1 MPSTVD
7 GSTPIAGNDTYA
19 TDYIG
24 GMHYQRVKM
33 TWGVDNTATDA
44 SASAPMPITQLD
56 LDTGLVPG
64 MTTLRDLVT
73 AQRYTVLADSIADGL
88 ATFWAASNANGGTAT
103 VAVGEGAISTGV
115 ATNGTAQLVSTN
127 TTYLPGQVT
136 WFNSAI
142 RLGDTGT
149 ASNTR
154 RWGAFTVSGVNPQ
167 DGFYYE
173 LAGTTLSAVT
183 AKAGVITSTAV
194 GSWSKF
200 STAPLTLDLNYHS
213 FEIRW
218 TSNRADFYVD
228 NVLRHTATGGATS
241 ISSTLNFPMTVQSIN
256 SGNTTDR
263 VLYVRNIG
271 IGRFGTP
278 PISTFGSSAASVSL
292 SMAPSS
298 ELLPNAA
305 IVAVNANLSTGV
317 ATANSAAELT
327 LNGASGVALGV
338 YGGSAF
344 VGTLI
349 FQVIV
354 GSGAWQR
361 IAGVHY
367 GAAVT
372 SWNGTSGVAADGNG
386 VIQFNVAGATKFRVT
401 ANAYTSGS
409 ASIDLRATQG
419 GGAVNLA
426 STDLGYAADTSA
438 SSDTGAFSLIAL
450 TKRLLSKFTAQLPA
464 ALGSATS
471 AASLAVVIASD
482 QAAVN
487 VTQQVSAASGNVTTQ
502 NLVPAGAATAGS
514 AVEITLSGNTSL
526 AIQTTGTYTG
536 ALSLQLTVDGTSWI
550 TIGGVPLINLN
561 TGGYLASITSA
572 LVSVFQADVGGFI
585 KARVTGLAAMT
596 GTATVTLRASSNP
609 SMMALD
615 AALPTGA
622 NSIGNLGT
630 VTTVGT
636 VSSVTA
642 STPTASTTTAATLSS
657 AASTNATS
665 VKTSAGNLYS
675 IAASNVGAAAAFLK
689 IYNKASAPTVG
700 TDVPVLTIPIAASG
714 VAQVNFGSQ
723 GFRMGTGIAFS
734 ITNLAA
740 DSDATAIAAA
750 QVKVMASYI

>member
-278 PISTFGSSAASVSL
+278 PISTFGSSTASVSL
-292 SMAPSS
+292 SVAPSS

-305 IVAVNANLSTGV
+305 IVAVNANLLTGI
-317 ATANSAAELT
+317 ATTNSAAELT

-438 SSDTGAFSLIAL
+438 STDTGTFSLIAL
-450 TKRLLSKFTAQLPA
+450 IKRLLTKTGTAIALVGTTNPA
-464 ALGSATS
+464 S
-471 AASLAVVIASD
+471 
-482 QAAVN
+482 AVN
-487 VTQQVSAASGNVTTQ
+487 GALTNLMVDKAGRMVTTQ
-502 NLVPAGAATAGS
+502 GHVRDLVGFQTTATTTTTETTVGTAGGAGIFEDLTSLVITNASATA
-514 AVEITLSGNTSL
+514 T
-526 AIQTTGTYTG
+526 
-536 ALSLQLTVDGTSWI
+536 
-550 TIGGVPLINLN
+550 
-561 TGGYLASITSA
+561 
-572 LVSVFQADVGGFI
+572 
-585 KARVTGLAAMT
+585 
-596 GTATVTLRASSNP
+596 TVTLRDNTAGTIRGIFNLAANGGISVAYNPPLPQSVSN
-609 SMMALD
+609 
-615 AALPTGA
+615 
-622 NSIGNLGT
+622 GNWT
-630 VTTVGT
+630 IT
-636 VSSVTA
+636 
-642 STPTASTTTAATLSS
+642 SS
-657 AASTNATS
+657 AAVNLNTNVVF
-665 VKTSAGNLYS
+665 VKNL
-675 IAASNVGAAAAFLK
+675 
-689 IYNKASAPTVG
+689 
-700 TDVPVLTIPIAASG
+700 
-714 VAQVNFGSQ
+714 
-723 GFRMGTGIAFS
+723 
-734 ITNLAA
+734 
-740 DSDATAIAAA
+740 
-750 QVKVMASYI
+750 